1 MMPFILAFKNII
13 SRRSSIFIVLFMTFA
28 AALLSITNAIF
39 DSSERGI
46 DEIYI
51 NSFTGDFMIRPIA
64 TFQASLF
71 GDETPRNGDVT
82 ELGRL
87 APYTEICDLL
97 NQTPSIE
104 KHIPQLTGLARAESD
119 SEQHTRFLFGVP
131 GEDYISSMKSISIL
145 EGNPYAPD
153 ERGVMLS
160 SKDAKRFD
168 VKIGDIMQFST
179 TDGATF
185 RIRAAPVS
193 AIYDYEIYNEIFDRF
208 ILIDPNTFRALFDI
222 SDAAADGMEI
232 TNEQS
237 SLLEDD
243 LDWDALFDDTSDVSI
258 DELFSEYIN
267 SENMQEIKSVTVEL
281 DIETNHKNSNSGTMW
296 NFIIGKLKDD
306 QSASHTIRSLNK
318 AFKKNGWPVEAVA
331 WKFAAGGAVMFLHW
345 LRIILNAGI
354 IIVLAA
360 GFIVINNTLVINVLD
375 RTKEIGTIRA
385 IGGSKLFISLECMA
399 ETFIL
404 AIIAAILGNILGA
417 VGAKIL
423 TRAHIVLSNSFLRQ
437 LFGGSAIVT
446 VVTWKNVRNI
456 FLFMIFL
463 GMFGWI
469 YPVSTALKVSP
480 LEAMTGGK

>member
-13 SRRSSIFIVLFMTFA
+13 SRRSSIFIVLFMTLA
-28 AALLSITNAIF
+28 ATLLSITNAIF
-39 DSSERGI
+39 DSSEHGI

-51 NSFTGDFMIRPIA
+51 NSFTGDFIIRPTT

-71 GDETPRNGDVT
+71 GDETPMNGDVT
-82 ELGRL
+82 ELGHIV
-87 APYTEICDLL
+87 PYVEICELL
-97 NQTPSIE
+97 NQTSSIE
-104 KHIPQLTGLARAESD
+104 KHIPQLTGVARAESD
-119 SEQHTRFLFGVP
+119 EEHYIRFLFGVP
-131 GEDYISSMKSISIL
+131 GEDYISLMESISIL
-145 EGNPYAPD
+145 EGTPYTSD

-160 SKDAKRFD
+160 KKYAENFK
-168 VKIGDIMQFST
+168 VKIGDIMQFAT

-185 RIRAAPVS
+185 RIRVAPVS
-193 AIYDYEIYNEIFDRF
+193 AIYDYEIHNEIFDRF
-208 ILIDPNTFRALFDI
+208 ILIDPNTFRSIFDI

-232 TNEQS
+232 THEQS
-237 SLLEDD
+237 SMLGSD
-243 LDWDALFDDTSDVSI
+243 LDWDSLFDDTSDVSI
-258 DELFSEYIN
+258 DDLFSEQVN
-267 SENMQEIKSVTVEL
+267 SESIQEIESVTVEFG
-281 DIETNHKNSNSGTMW
+281 IETNQENHNTGTMW
-296 NFIIGKLKDD
+296 NFIICKLKNN
-306 QSASHTIRSLNK
+306 QSASRTIRALNK
-318 AFKKNGWPVEAVA
+318 TFKKNGWPVEAVN
-331 WKFAAGGAVMFLHW
+331 WKFAAGGSILFLYW

-354 IIVLAA
+354 LVVLAA

-417 VGAKIL
+417 VGAKLL
-423 TRAHIVLSNSFLRQ
+423 TEAHIVLNNSFLRQ
-437 LFGGSAIVT
+437 LFGGETLVT
-446 VVTWKNVRNI
+446 VITWKNVRNI
-456 FLFMIFL
+456 FVFMIFL